1 MASDLPQG
9 TGARVFSESDAAKGR
24 LGNRFSQ
31 GTTWPESLPTLP
43 PWSKLS
49 WSLFLPVV
57 FAGNVVVA
65 ILAWFVVALV
75 MR

>member
-1 MASDLPQG
+1 M
-9 TGARVFSESDAAKGR
+9 FSESDAAKR
-24 LGNRFSQ
+24 RHGNDLSWAA
-31 GTTWPESLPTLP
+31 TWPQGLPTLP

-49 WSLFLPVV
+49 WSFFLPLV

-65 ILAWFVVALV
+65 VLAWFIVELV